1 MPEIQHGWQTP
12 PRNGGLAWY
21 ILLIN
26 DLANE
31 RGFNGKLWATECID
45 GPHPFFPR
53 VPAKCSSLKN
63 ICRTTSHLHLH
74 IFTSAHPHSHLY
86 LCSSSHLHSQLHIY
100 ISAHLH
106 ILTSTSLLIF
116 IFTHS
121 MACACQVHVNRIERV
136 DPLHSI
142 CDDFHHF
149 FRISVPAF
157 LDSWTLGL
165 SPHTNEKNSS
175 QSEVLHGRFPPDLGG
190 QWQVLDT

>member
-74 IFTSAHPHSHLY
+74 IFTSAHLHFHKLTITHMRKAPKTMNVRHPLAKAPWPPSVWSWASGGFKVGPPHSSLGRRGLFVFVCPLLLNYCLLY
-86 LCSSSHLHSQLHIY
+86 
-100 ISAHLH
+100 
-106 ILTSTSLLIF
+106 TS
-116 IFTHS
+116 
-121 MACACQVHVNRIERV
+121 
-136 DPLHSI
+136 P
-142 CDDFHHF
+142 
-149 FRISVPAF
+149 
-157 LDSWTLGL
+157 
-165 SPHTNEKNSS
+165 SP
-175 QSEVLHGRFPPDLGG
+175 RDA
-190 QWQVLDT
+190 

>member
-1 MPEIQHGWQTP
+1 
-12 PRNGGLAWY
+12 
-21 ILLIN
+21 
-26 DLANE
+26 
-31 RGFNGKLWATECID
+31 
-45 GPHPFFPR
+45 
-53 VPAKCSSLKN
+53 
-63 ICRTTSHLHLH
+63 
-74 IFTSAHPHSHLY
+74 
-86 LCSSSHLHSQLHIY
+86 
-100 ISAHLH
+100 
-106 ILTSTSLLIF
+106 
-116 IFTHS
+116 